1 MSPPR
6 LIAIPALA
14 FFLAAPGTCFAQSDP
29 PAGKYECWHFS
40 TPLPGMNLTIKGG
53 GQYIDAEGKTGSYT
67 IANGQIAFTG
77 GDFDGQRTKFRPGKP
92 PTIAIIGPSGGET
105 ETCQPPG

>member
-1 MSPPR
+1 MQRCVFTTFAFALSLAVP
-6 LIAIPALA
+6 AVALA
-14 FFLAAPGTCFAQSDP
+14 QADLPT
-29 PAGKYECWHFS
+29 GKYECWHFS

-53 GQYIDAEGKTGSYT
+53 GQYVDAEGHTASYT
-67 IANGQIAFTG
+67 FANGQIAFKG
-77 GDFDGQRTKFRPGKP
+77 GDFDGQHAKFRPGKP